1 MSDEK
6 IEIVNKENLWSNNHN
21 EKKMILYFAEKFYYE
36 KQENYEIFDGL
47 FRQMVIISRKNY
59 KNKNI
64 KVKSC
69 VTTKFIKQIKYRDVL
84 IVIDV
89 KDDYS
94 YIKKTIKSIEKICND
109 MNNQIRCFI
118 INNNSKYEK
127 DIINCIK
134 AINICNQSERNE
146 FIYDLICKE
155 MDKKFLKCNYCDF
168 KGDIC
173 RASRAKCTVH
183 EKMGCCY
190 SFDYAPFWDF
200 RLTKNVRLCEYL
212 REGKCTTKNI
222 SCKVFTCNYLKRQGI
237 VNDTHKMLL
246 LECFFNKKQHDVIQ
260 LNFFRAKEDILE
272 KLKERNN
279 DMYFWYILNRK
290 YMIKKKKD

>member
-21 EKKMILYFAEKFYYE
+21 EKKMILYFAE

-134 AINICNQSERNE
+134 AINICNQSER
-146 FIYDLICKE
+146 
-155 MDKKFLKCNYCDF
+155 
-168 KGDIC
+168 
-173 RASRAKCTVH
+173 
-183 EKMGCCY
+183 
-190 SFDYAPFWDF
+190 
-200 RLTKNVRLCEYL
+200 
-212 REGKCTTKNI
+212 
-222 SCKVFTCNYLKRQGI
+222 
-237 VNDTHKMLL
+237 
-246 LECFFNKKQHDVIQ
+246 
-260 LNFFRAKEDILE
+260 
-272 KLKERNN
+272 
-279 DMYFWYILNRK
+279 
-290 YMIKKKKD
+290 YMQS